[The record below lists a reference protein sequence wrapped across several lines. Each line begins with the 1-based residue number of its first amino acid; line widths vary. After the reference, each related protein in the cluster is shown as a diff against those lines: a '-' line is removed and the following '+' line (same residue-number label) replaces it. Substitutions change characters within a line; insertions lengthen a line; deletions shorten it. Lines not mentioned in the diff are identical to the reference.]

1 MGRSPM
7 SAYFVFFVL
16 AILGVMF
23 IYMCQREAL
32 EERRSPERRP
42 VSHTG
47 VLLLL
52 STLTALV
59 CHDYLQPETTGV
71 LGGTIMTAIMAIGW
85 FLMIAHMGFLIA
97 MWRTRAGQSYFS
109 ISGVVP
115 RIVHTMM
122 GVSILFG
129 SGLYIAFP

>member
-1 MGRSPM
+1 
-7 SAYFVFFVL
+7 
-16 AILGVMF
+16 MF
-23 IYMCQREAL
+23 EQYLLFGTALITGIMLVYTLQREAF
-32 EERRSPERRP
+32 EQRCFPEKRP

-47 VLLLL
+47 TLLLW
-52 STLTALV
+52 STFTALV
-59 CHDYLQPETTGV
+59 CYDYCNDYFDFSADV
-71 LGGTIMTAIMAIGW
+71 LGNASLIIALTIGF
-85 FLMIAHMGFLIA
+85 FLVIAHMSFLIA
-97 MWRTRAGQSYFS
+97 MWRTRDGQSYFS